1 MSSGKSDQAF
11 RTITEAAEILDLPA
25 HVLRF
30 WESKFKHIKPM
41 KRGGGR
47 RYYRPEDI
55 NLLLGIKHLL
65 YSEGLTIKGTQKAI
79 QSNGIKSIAKLG
91 TTLVTGKNSGH
102 SKAKTEKVAVKSN
115 QSFKSFN
122 LDNKKLLPNV
132 DRKELENVF
141 NELQK
146 VRNRMQN
153 RFENNKGL
161 L

>member
-1 MSSGKSDQAF
+1 MTSGKSDQAF

-30 WESKFKHIKPM
+30 WESKFKYIKPM

-65 YSEGLTIKGTQKAI
+65 YSEGLTIKGTQRAI
-79 QSNGIKSIAKLG
+79 QSNGIKSIVKLG
-91 TTLVTGKNSGH
+91 ANKVTGKNSWH
-102 SKAKTEKVAVKSN
+102 SEPKTAEVETRSN

-122 LDNKKLLPNV
+122 LDKKKLLPNV
-132 DRKELENVF
+132 DPKELENVL
-141 NELQK
+141 NELQE

-153 RFENNKGL
+153 RFENTGIV
-161 L
+161 